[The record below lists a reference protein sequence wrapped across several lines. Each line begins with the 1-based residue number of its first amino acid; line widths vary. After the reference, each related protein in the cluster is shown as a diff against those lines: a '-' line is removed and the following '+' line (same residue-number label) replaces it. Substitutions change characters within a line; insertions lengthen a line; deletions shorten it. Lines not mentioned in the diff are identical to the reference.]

1 MTERSLREGMG
12 IFEEGLELTEVGENA
27 KNYRE

>member
-12 IFEEGLELTEVGENA
+12 RFEEGQELTEVDKNA
-27 KNYRE
+27 NNH